1 MNSASPPTAPE
12 PGDRPG
18 LTALVLAGTRAGG
31 DPLAQAAGVS
41 HKALI
46 EIGAATMIERV
57 VGALAASTRIA
68 RIVIAIERPELLA
81 ALPGLAAPVSRIP
94 WTTIAT
100 AAGPSATVASALERF
115 GAPLVVTTAD
125 HALLQPA
132 WIDEFLAHCP
142 ADADIAIALARRDAV
157 EAAAPATRRTWLRFA
172 DGDYSGCNLFLFA
185 SERAAAAVAL
195 WRRLEADRKR
205 PLRMMRRLGLGFALR
220 YALGRL
226 AWTQAAAR
234 LGNLAGGVRIAKVEL
249 GDGAAAIDVDKPED
263 LALVRVLAARR
274 QEPQLGRR
282 GAAGRRRGRRT
293 RARRRG
299 R

>member
-1 MNSASPPTAPE
+1 LPTAPAHR
-12 PGDRPG
+12 DAPG

-46 EIGAATMIERV
+46 EIGPATMIERV

-68 RIVIAIERPELLA
+68 RIVIAIDRPELLA
-81 ALPGLAAPVSRIP
+81 ALPGLAAPASRVG

-125 HALLQPA
+125 HALLEPA

-142 ADADIAIALARRDAV
+142 VEADVAIALARRDAV

-172 DGDYSGCNLFLFA
+172 DGDYSGCNLFLLA
-185 SERAAAAVAL
+185 SERAAAVVAL

-220 YALGRL
+220 YAVGRL
-226 AWTQAAAR
+226 GWTQAAAR
-234 LGNLAGGVRIAKVEL
+234 LGALAGGVRIAKVEL
-249 GDGAAAIDVDKPED
+249 QDGAAAIDVDKPED
-263 LALVRVLAARR
+263 LVLVRVLASRR
-274 QEPQLGRR
+274 DGPSPGRR
-282 GAAGRRRGRRT
+282 GAAGRRCGRGL
-293 RARRRG
+293 RARRHSR
-299 R
+299 